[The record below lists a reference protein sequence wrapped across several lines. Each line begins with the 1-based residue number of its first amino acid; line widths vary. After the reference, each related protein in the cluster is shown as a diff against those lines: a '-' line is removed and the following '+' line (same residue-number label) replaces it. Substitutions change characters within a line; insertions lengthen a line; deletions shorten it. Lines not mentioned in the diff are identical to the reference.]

1 VGLFSVEMNRN
12 DLTDQSI
19 AGAASSFNSAIFW
32 YGDTASNPINLI
44 EAIDNLSFTNANANA
59 NAVPEP
65 ASLALLG
72 LGLAGLGFSRRRKS

>member
-59 NAVPEP
+59 VPEP